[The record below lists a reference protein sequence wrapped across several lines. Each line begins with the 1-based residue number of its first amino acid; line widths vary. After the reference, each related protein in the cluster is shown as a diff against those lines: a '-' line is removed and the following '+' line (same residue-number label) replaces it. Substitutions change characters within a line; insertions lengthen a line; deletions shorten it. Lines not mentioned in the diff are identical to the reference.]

1 MLRATK
7 EGLYIA
13 LLVGMVLSIPAGAIA
28 QEPGK
33 NVPPAEPPAKETPA
47 EEPPA
52 EEGPPP
58 SAPKEKQDEVITRD
72 VDDQEWIT
80 PDVGAQEERDEED
93 EAGDVDEVIIEYS
106 PSPDMREDT
115 VKDAAGK
122 ELEAAPSP
130 VVSKSVEVQDPDE
143 LEPGAD
149 KQTGVHGQ
157 VVSRRPKKVLP
168 DAPVIAKGEDD
179 GKLRSTITDERGRY
193 RLYLPPGKYTLRS
206 YYDLYHGAR
215 WDDIA
220 VKRGKFS
227 RVNFI
232 LDPISDKD
240 AGVEEQEVVYL
251 ADTSSEA
258 AQMNIR
264 KESVSV
270 QDAISSEEIKRSGDS
285 TAQGAVKRVV
295 GVTIDDDGRVII
307 RGLGGNYNRILL
319 NGIPIPGVDPDVPS
333 VNLDIFPADVVS
345 NLAVVKTP
353 RPDLPG
359 NFAGG
364 LLLIETSS
372 YPRDFML
379 KAGASFGANTL
390 STFQQMPTREG
401 GRLDFVGYD
410 DGTRALPPALGSQ
423 RLSIDRSGT
432 ASGRY
437 QSFDQLAQVG
447 RAFPD
452 AWNPRSAK
460 ALPQMNLK
468 VSLGDSGTLKKP
480 DRKGGYLMSFTY
492 QYEDVIRDGYNKK
505 FNFNQQN
512 EATQFREDFDF
523 KSGSQEVLWGG
534 FLSAFVELDP
544 DNFLNLTTL
553 FSRTSEDEALIKFG
567 VEEDNGDPQ
576 TRTSYDFIGRT
587 LFFNQLTGDHRN
599 LGHTKSRY
607 RWNVVTALG
616 KRDQPDRRYIQ
627 QFVETQRIPEAIL
640 FYSDL
645 NQLSF
650 GGTTDVRFPL
660 WSAFESTAYATVGLD
675 GGYEKSDFAARRF
688 SMNPYPGS
696 GIATGDPEVVFGS
709 EALGTDTLMNEI
721 TNANDSYAASN
732 TLVGGYL
739 QLETAMADW
748 LKFLGLLR
756 MEVFRQQVEN
766 RDPFDGDPGSPPIPP
781 DYESPNTDRTD
792 VDPMPSANLAFT
804 INPEMFVKIGYGMT
818 VIRPAIR
825 ELAPYAYTDFL
836 RGWFI
841 TGNPDLERARV
852 QNIEARY
859 EYYFGKSNLFSVT
872 GFYKYFKNPIEFVIT
887 SQVNGSAT
895 FANAEKA
902 WLAGGEIELRLGF
915 GSFTPKLERFHF
927 IGNIA
932 LMKSETSLSAENAG
946 SGRAQRPL
954 YNQSPYVTNLSLR
967 FDDPD
972 AGVMVGLVYNA
983 FGDRIVEVGG
993 SGGDFIFPDVFEK
1006 AQHLLDLVA
1015 TWKPTPHL
1023 KVGFKWKNIAFAKKR
1038 FQQGNELVLVEN
1050 RGTSFSIGA
1059 EYIY

>member
-1 MLRATK
+1 
-7 EGLYIA
+7 
-13 LLVGMVLSIPAGAIA
+13 VGMGLSIPAGVRA

-33 NVPPAEPPAKETPA
+33 DVPPAKEPPVEKPPTR
-47 EEPPA
+47 EPPA
-52 EEGPPP
+52 GG
-58 SAPKEKQDEVITRD
+58 APEKKKDEIITRD
-72 VDDQEWIT
+72 VDDDEWIT
-80 PDVGAQEERDEED
+80 PDVGAAEEEREEED
-93 EAGDVDEVIIEYS
+93 VEDVDEVIIEYA
-106 PSPDMREDT
+106 PSPDMKEDS
-115 VKDAAGK
+115 VKDAEGK
-122 ELEAAPSP
+122 KIEEAPLP
-130 VVSKSVEVQDPDE
+130 TVSKSVEVQDPGK

-149 KQTGVHGQ
+149 KETGVQGQ
-157 VVSRRPKKVLP
+157 VVSRKPKKVLP
-168 DAPVIAKGEDD
+168 DAPVLAKGDED

-215 WDDIA
+215 WNDIQ
-220 VKRGKFS
+220 VTRGKFK

-232 LDPISDKD
+232 LDSITDKD

-251 ADTSSEA
+251 ADTSSEN
-258 AQMNIR
+258 AQLNIR
-264 KESVSV
+264 KEAVSV
-270 QDAISSEEIKRSGDS
+270 QDAISSEEIKRAGDS

-319 NGIPIPGVDPDVPS
+319 NGIPVPGVDPDVPS
-333 VNLDIFPADVVS
+333 VNLDIFPTDIVS

-379 KAGASFGANTL
+379 KAGVSAGANTL
-390 STFQQMPTREG
+390 STFQQMPSYQG
-401 GRLDFVGYD
+401 GRMDWLGYD
-410 DGTRALPPALGSQ
+410 DGSRALPPALGSE
-423 RLSIDRSGT
+423 RLAIDRSGT

-437 QSFDQLAQVG
+437 QSFDQVAQVG
-447 RAFPD
+447 RAFED
-452 AWNPRSAK
+452 SWNPRTTK
-460 ALPQMNLK
+460 ALPQLGVK
-468 VSLGDSGTLKKP
+468 VSLGDSGSFKKP
-480 DRKGGYLMSFTY
+480 ERKGGYLLSFTY
-492 QYEDVIRDGYNKK
+492 QYEDVIRNGYNKK
-505 FNFNQQN
+505 FNFNDQN
-512 EATQFREDFDF
+512 ESTQFREDFDF
-523 KSGSQEVLWGG
+523 KSGRQDVLWGG
-534 FLSAFVELDP
+534 FLSSFVELDP

-553 FSRTSEDEALIKFG
+553 FSRASEDETLIKFG
-567 VEEDNGDPQ
+567 REEDNGDLQ
-576 TRTSYDFIGRT
+576 TRASYDFIGRT

-599 LGHTKSRY
+599 LGQTKSRY
-607 RWNVVTALG
+607 RWNVVGALG
-616 KRDQPDRRYIQ
+616 KRDQPDRRFIQ
-627 QFVETQRIPEAIL
+627 QFVESQRIPQATR
-640 FYSDL
+640 FYADL
-645 NQLSF
+645 DQLSF
-650 GGTTDVRFPL
+650 AGTNDVRFPL
-660 WSAFESTAYATVGLD
+660 WSAFESTAYATIGVD
-675 GGYEKSDFAARRF
+675 GGYETSNFLARRF
-688 SMNPYPGS
+688 AMAPYPGS
-696 GIATGDPEVVFGS
+696 SVPTGDPEVVFGPQG
-709 EALGTDTLMNEI
+709 LGTDSIQNEI
-721 TNANDSYAASN
+721 TNANDSYEASN
-732 TLVGGYL
+732 TLAGGYL
-739 QLETAMADW
+739 QLETPMAEW

-766 RDPFDGDPGSPPIPP
+766 RDPFENDPARPPLPP
-781 DYESPNTDRTD
+781 DFEAQNTDRTD
-792 VDPMPSANLAFT
+792 IDPMPSANLAFT

-841 TGNPDLERARV
+841 VGNPELERSRI

-895 FANAEKA
+895 FKNADEA
-902 WLAGGEIELRLGF
+902 WLAGGELELRLGF
-915 GSFTPKLERFHF
+915 GSFTRKLERFYF
-927 IGNIA
+927 LGNIA

-972 AGVMVGLVYNA
+972 AGVMVSLVYNA
-983 FGDRIVEVGG
+983 FGERIVEVGG
-993 SGGDFIFPDVFEK
+993 SGGDFIFPDVYEK
-1006 AQHLLDLVA
+1006 PQHLLDLVA
-1015 TWKPTPHL
+1015 TWQPTPHVKL
-1023 KVGFKWKNIAFAKKR
+1023 GFKWKNIAFARKR